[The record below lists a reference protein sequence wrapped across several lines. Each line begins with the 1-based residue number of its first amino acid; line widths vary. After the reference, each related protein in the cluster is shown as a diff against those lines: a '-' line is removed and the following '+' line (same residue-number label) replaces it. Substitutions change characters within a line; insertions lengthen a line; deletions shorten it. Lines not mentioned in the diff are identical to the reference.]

1 MRMGRV
7 SFGKGI
13 MPERMAWVI
22 TLGGV
27 GRVGRLGSLIGEFW
41 SFREREEERDCVWLG
56 SHLLRRKDRCG
67 VVRLTRLPKYLTWDR
82 GPRG

>member
-22 TLGGV
+22 TLGGWEDW
-27 GRVGRLGSLIGEFW
+27 GDW
-41 SFREREEERDCVWLG
+41 REREEEG
-56 SHLLRRKDRCG
+56 SKFEC
-67 VVRLTRLPKYLTWDR
+67 Y
-82 GPRG
+82 